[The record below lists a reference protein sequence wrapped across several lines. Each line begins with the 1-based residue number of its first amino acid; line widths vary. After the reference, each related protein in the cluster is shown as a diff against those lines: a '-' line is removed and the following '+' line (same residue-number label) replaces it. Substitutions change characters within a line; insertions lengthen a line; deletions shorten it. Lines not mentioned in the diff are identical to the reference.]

1 MKYVNEGLAAWI
13 EVDTQHQ
20 GALRRSRGNTLDE
33 VYGRYSDAKAG
44 AYARCEEICDEMDGR
59 HLCITSANTFVFSA
73 QFEFSNPM
81 NGRPM
86 VCHITPRRT
95 YAMYTDMRCISTAH
109 LMWAYYARN
118 MGYISLRGWNDAD
131 YDGCSIRWLCGT
143 AYVYVD
149 DEVYRVD
156 NPFTKDGRLRV
167 RPTLSKAG
175 A

>member
-1 MKYVNEGLAAWI
+1 MNYLNEGLPSYI

-20 GALRRSRGNTLDE
+20 GVVMQSMGNTLDE

-59 HLCITSANTFVFSA
+59 NLCITSANCHMFSV

-86 VCHITPRRT
+86 VCHITPKQT
-95 YAMYTDMRCISTAH
+95 YAMYTDMRHISEAH
-109 LMWAYYARN
+109 MVWRHYAHD
-118 MGYISLRGWNDAD
+118 MVYISVIGWDDRD
-131 YDGCSIRWLCGT
+131 YCGCGVRWMAGT
-143 AYVYVD
+143 AYVYVE
-149 DEVYRVD
+149 DEAYRVD
-156 NPFTKDGRLRV
+156 NPFTKDGKLRLR
-167 RPTLSKAG
+167 PMLSKAG